1 MTKRNEKGGEYVSLL
16 FLLLCIM
23 IEVQSQTCV
32 INGIDLSPLTI
43 PTGGTY
49 YTATY
54 IPNGNVYTW
63 NICGPVVSQCTLYG
77 TSVCQ
82 LSGGKYYS
90 SGLYS
95 SQTLSSSFYFIL
107 FFT

>member
-1 MTKRNEKGGEYVSLL
+1 
-16 FLLLCIM
+16 M

-54 IPNGNVYTW
+54 PSNGDVITW
-63 NICGPVVSQCTLYG
+63 NICGPVVSQCALSG

-82 LSGGKYYS
+82 LSAGKYYS
-90 SGLYS
+90 CGVYS
-95 SQTLSSSFYFIL
+95 EQIIDSKYFFRFHI
-107 FFT
+107 